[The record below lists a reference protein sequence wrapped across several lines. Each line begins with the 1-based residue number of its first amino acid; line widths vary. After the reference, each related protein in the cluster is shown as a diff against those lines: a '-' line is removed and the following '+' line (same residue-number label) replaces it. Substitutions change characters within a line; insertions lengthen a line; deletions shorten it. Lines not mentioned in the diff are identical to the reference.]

1 MLRCLADPD
10 IDFFYTPH
18 LNFSLDWLRPA
29 ISQAV
34 HQNNDRR
41 YARTNEQP
49 LTIDQ
54 LTQLAE
60 DPAFTF

>member
-1 MLRCLADPD
+1 MPRCLADPD

-29 ISQAV
+29 ISQSV

-49 LTIDQ
+49 AAIHRG
-54 LTQLAE
+54 
-60 DPAFTF
+60 